1 MDKYVGEAE
10 RNIRDVFKDAEMEWA
25 RFGEQVCMRTKTYA
39 TTNNSSQKYENIY
52 PHSP

>member
-25 RFGEQVCMRTKTYA
+25 RFGEQVCMITKTYA
-39 TTNNSSQKYENIY
+39 TTQKYENIY